1 MRWPQRAPVGR
12 VAYINGR
19 YLPHGD
25 AHVHIEDRGLQF
37 GDAIYEVVGVVA
49 GTMRDEEEH
58 LDRLERSLHEVRIP
72 MPMSRPA
79 FKFIFREIARR
90 NRMRNGLIYLQVTR
104 GAFRRDHPIPTVV
117 AKPTIIITA
126 KELDA
131 SAVDARKAKG
141 IKVIT
146 RPDER
151 WARCDIKT
159 TQLLPNLLA
168 KTDARKEGAYEA
180 WLVDRDGFVTEGSST
195 TAWIVTAAGEIVTRD
210 LSNAIL
216 PGVTRRVIL
225 EAAAA
230 AQMKVVERRFT
241 PEEAKGAMEAF
252 LSAAT
257 GAGVPIVA
265 IDGVKVGDGKPGP
278 VTRRV
283 QEVYEDWAARHTENA
298 KKRG

>member
-12 VAYINGR
+12 IAYVNGR
-19 YLPHGD
+19 YLPHGE

-37 GDAIYEVVGVVA
+37 GDAIYEVVGVVG

-58 LDRLERSLHEVRIP
+58 LDRLERSLREVRIA

-104 GAFRRDHPIPTVV
+104 GAFRRDHPIPQGA
-117 AKPTIIITA
+117 AKPTVIVTA
-126 KELDA
+126 KELDP
-131 SAVDARKAKG
+131 SAVDARKSKG
-141 IKVIT
+141 IQVVT

-168 KTDARKEGAYEA
+168 KTDARKDGAYEA

-195 TAWIVTAAGEIVTRD
+195 TAWIVTANGEIVTRD

-241 PEEAKGAMEAF
+241 PEEARGAKEAF

-257 GAGVPIVA
+257 GASVPIVA

-283 QEVYEDWAARHTENA
+283 REVYEGWAARHTENA
-298 KKRG
+298 KNRG

>member
-1 MRWPQRAPVGR
+1 
-12 VAYINGR
+12 
-19 YLPHGD
+19 
-25 AHVHIEDRGLQF
+25 
-37 GDAIYEVVGVVA
+37 VVGVVA

-58 LDRLERSLHEVRIP
+58 LDRLERSLREVRIP

-104 GAFRRDHPIPTVV
+104 GAFRRDHPIPTVAV
-117 AKPTIIITA
+117 KPTIIITA

-131 SAVDARKAKG
+131 SAVDARKSKG

-230 AQMKVVERRFT
+230 QMKVVERRFT

-283 QEVYEDWAARHTENA
+283 QEVYEDRAACHTENA